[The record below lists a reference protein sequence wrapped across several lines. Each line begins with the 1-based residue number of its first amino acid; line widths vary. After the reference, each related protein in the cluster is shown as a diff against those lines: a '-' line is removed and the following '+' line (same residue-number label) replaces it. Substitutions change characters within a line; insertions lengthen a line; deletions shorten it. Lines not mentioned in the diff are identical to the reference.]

1 MGIIERIAMIRTI
14 ARTAVLTATALLMA
28 SDPAAAQQT
37 ILAIDP
43 AKTTVNFSLDAALHT
58 VHGVFRA
65 KPGEL
70 EFNSASGKLS
80 GEIDVDAKSGNTS
93 NGMRDRKMHKDVL
106 ESERYPDISFRP
118 DHVEGTVVSLGKS
131 LVKVHG
137 MFRIQGVDREIE
149 VPAQVEMLAD
159 HWSASAHFTVPYAKW
174 GIKNPSTLFLR
185 VSDSV
190 EVELVVAG
198 AVVQHAANS
207 RGSAQ

>member
-1 MGIIERIAMIRTI
+1 MGIVDRIAMIDTI
-14 ARTAVLTATALLMA
+14 ARTIVVNATAILLA
-28 SDPAAAQQT
+28 ALPAVAQQT
-37 ILAIDP
+37 TLAIDP

-58 VHGVFRA
+58 VHGAFHA

-70 EFNSASGKLS
+70 EFNSASGKIS

-118 DHVEGTVVSLGKS
+118 DHVEGTVASPGKS
-131 LVKVHG
+131 SVKVHG
-137 MFRIQGVDREIE
+137 MLGIQGVDREID
-149 VPAQVEMLAD
+149 VPAQVEMFAD
-159 HWSASAHFTVPYAKW
+159 HWSAAIHFTVPYAKW

-190 EVELVVAG
+190 EIELVVAG
-198 AVVQHAANS
+198 AVVQHAAEN
-207 RGSAQ
+207 RGTAQ